1 MKLSTAEKEIWLI
14 AVYKL
19 IVNITFGTFGIII
32 LHFRCDLERIAQ
44 CIINSGFVKPENGLF
59 VSHILPRVDMSD
71 TLITC
76 FFGAALIL
84 SAVIEIFFTIEM
96 LLRKRWAAIG
106 LSIASSL
113 WILASLFFAR
123 ELLTYSGIF
132 GLIIDLLIIAVLIHL
147 VRKSKGYFEK

>member
-14 AVYKL
+14 AAYKL

-32 LHFRCDLERIAQ
+32 LYFGCNLERIAQ
-44 CIINSGFVKPENGLF
+44 CIINSGLVKPENGLF
-59 VSHILPRVDMSD
+59 VSHFLPHVDMAD
-71 TLITC
+71 TLVTC

-113 WILASLFFAR
+113 WILASLFFAK

-132 GLIIDLLIIAVLIHL
+132 GLIIDLLIIVVLIHL
-147 VRKSKGYFEK
+147 VRKSHGYFEK

>member
-19 IVNITFGTFGIII
+19 LINITFGTFGIII
-32 LHFRCDLERIAQ
+32 LCFGCNFERIAQ
-44 CIINSGFVKPENGLF
+44 CIINSGLVKPDDGFF
-59 VSHILPRVDMSD
+59 VSHFLPHVDMAD
-71 TLITC
+71 TLVAC

-96 LLRKRWAAIG
+96 LYRKRWAAIG

-113 WILASLFFAR
+113 WILASLFFAK
-123 ELLTYSGIF
+123 ELLTFSGIF
-132 GLIIDLLIIAVLIHL
+132 GLIIDVLIIIVLIQL
-147 VRKSKGYFEK
+147 VRKSQGYFEK